1 MKINDIPLQGSE
13 HIILMLR
20 RLVEG
25 AEEFVVLERD
35 KRHFLQSDGSSLEYK
50 NPSGLYRCTQQEFT
64 PDELQELFIDYSTG
78 GSRYLAEYQW
88 EELPG
93 FSDWEPGPQEKLP
106 PPEGVLGRFRRLFG
120 L

>member
-35 KRHFLQSDGSSLEYK
+35 ERHFLQSDGNSLEYK
-50 NPSGLYRCTQQEFT
+50 NPSGIQKSFRTL
-64 PDELQELFIDYSTG
+64 PLHSTG
-78 GSRYLAEYQW
+78 IHSG
-88 EELPG
+88 
-93 FSDWEPGPQEKLP
+93 
-106 PPEGVLGRFRRLFG
+106 
-120 L
+120 